1 MGRVVVSRLKVLMS
15 AYACAPGKGS
25 EPGVGWA
32 VAREMARYHDIWVIT
47 RTNNRAAIEA
57 ELARNPQLGLCFVYW
72 DLPNWARF
80 WKRGRRGGH
89 LYYYLWQLRILGIG
103 RALQAEVGFDLIHHV
118 TFVRYWAPSFLCFL
132 DLPLVWGPVGGG
144 ESAPRSF
151 WRGGGWWSVLYES
164 SRQVA
169 RWVGEHGP
177 FVRATARR
185 SAVALGTTEETS
197 ARLRALGSKKVET
210 FSQVGLLD
218 DEFEQLGQ
226 TRGNS
231 RAIIRFLSVG
241 GLAHWKG
248 CDISLRAFAQANIA
262 GSEYWL
268 IGDGRDR
275 RRLEQLACA
284 LGIAERVLFLGKVPR
299 HEVFSRLC
307 ECDVALHPWLHDSG
321 GSASIEALAAG
332 LPLICLDLGGPATQV
347 TTNSGFKIP
356 AHDPDQA
363 ARNIAAAMTA
373 LAQDDDLRRRLS
385 RGARERVKREFCW
398 STKAKHFDSIYRQVL
413 AEANERSV
421 MRSSATSA
429 VAPRKTAESGE
440 LGP

>member
-1 MGRVVVSRLKVLMS
+1 MGRVVVKRLKVLMS

-32 VAREMARYHDIWVIT
+32 IAREMARYHDIWVIT
-47 RTNNRAAIEA
+47 RTNNRPAIEA
-57 ELARNPQLGLCFVYW
+57 ELARNPQPGLCFVYW

-103 RALQAEVGFDLIHHV
+103 RALQAEVGFDLVHHV

-169 RWVGEHGP
+169 RWMGEHGP

-197 ARLRALGSKKVET
+197 VRLRALGSKSVET
-210 FSQVGLLD
+210 FSQIGLLD
-218 DEFEQLGQ
+218 DEYEQLGR
-226 TRGNS
+226 TRGKS
-231 RAIIRFLSVG
+231 KEIIRFLSVG

-284 LGIAERVLFLGKVPR
+284 LGITERVLFLGQVPR
-299 HEVFSRLC
+299 HEVFSRFY
-307 ECDVALHPWLHDSG
+307 ECDVAVHPWLHDSG

-332 LPLICLDLGGPATQV
+332 LPVICLDLGGPATQV

-356 AHDPDQA
+356 ARDPDQA
-363 ARNIAAAMTA
+363 SREIAAAMTA
-373 LAQDDDLRRRLS
+373 LAQDEDLRRRLS
-385 RGARERVKREFCW
+385 GGARERVKQEFCW
-398 STKAKHFDSIYRQVL
+398 STKAKRFDSIYRQVL
-413 AEANERSV
+413 AEENERSV
-421 MRSSATSA
+421 IRSATS
-429 VAPRKTAESGE
+429 VASPGKTAESGQF
-440 LGP
+440 GP